1 MLATIERPFAE
12 TLVPGAM
19 YALFSCLMTATLIAT
34 PAEEVAAVEASGESL
49 AVPVVTASLVE
60 FWRTSAKVPELS
72 VSLPA

>member
-1 MLATIERPFAE
+1 MERPLAD

-49 AVPVVTASLVE
+49 AVPAVTASLVA
-60 FWRTSAKVPELS
+60 FWRSSAKVPELS